1 MDIKPYNI
9 NMDIKNIKNNLRLIL
24 QQKQIKNKNNN
35 TFL

>member
-9 NMDIKNIKNNLRLIL
+9 NMDIKNNLRLIL
-24 QQKQIKNKNNN
+24 QRKQIKNKNNN